1 MFIKHR
7 TRVLQCVL
15 QYCTHLLLAEEGKK
29 KKARLEDVIFTFL
42 IKNTFISTINIYT
55 EMGEKLYS
63 GDVQLA
69 DSTLEYTCNFKK
81 HFNR

>member
-7 TRVLQCVL
+7 THVLQCVL
-15 QYCTHLLLAEEGKK
+15 QYCTHLVLAEEGKK
-29 KKARLEDVIFTFL
+29 KTKLEDVIVTFL
-42 IKNTFISTINIYT
+42 IKNTFISTISIYT

-69 DSTLEYTCNFKK
+69 DSTLEYTCNFKI

>member
-1 MFIKHR
+1 MFINHR
-7 TRVLQCVL
+7 THVLQCVL
-15 QYCTHLLLAEEGKK
+15 QYCTHLVLAEEGKK
-29 KKARLEDVIFTFL
+29 KTRLEDVIVTFL
-42 IKNTFISTINIYT
+42 IKNTFISTISIYT

-69 DSTLEYTCNFKK
+69 DSTLEYTCNFKI

>member
-1 MFIKHR
+1 MFINHR
-7 TRVLQCVL
+7 THVLQCVL
-15 QYCTHLLLAEEGKK
+15 QYCTHLVLAEEGKK
-29 KKARLEDVIFTFL
+29 KTRLEDVIFTFL
-42 IKNTFISTINIYT
+42 IKNTFISTISIYT

-69 DSTLEYTCNFKK
+69 DSTLEYTCNFKI

>member
-1 MFIKHR
+1 MCSAILY
-7 TRVLQCVL
+7 T
-15 QYCTHLLLAEEGKK
+15 LAISRGKEKK
-29 KKARLEDVIFTFL
+29 KKKTRLEDVIFTFL

-69 DSTLEYTCNFKK
+69 DST
-81 HFNR
+81 

>member
-1 MFIKHR
+1 MINFMFCEFLPQNKN
-7 TRVLQCVL
+7 VELQ
-15 QYCTHLLLAEEGKK
+15 EEGKK
-29 KKARLEDVIFTFL
+29 KTRLEDIIFTFL
-42 IKNTFISTINIYT
+42 IKNTFISTISIYT

-69 DSTLEYTCNFKK
+69 DSTLEYTCNFKI